1 MTKFSEINPDTKK
14 IWTRDQL
21 FIAYQEEKKINQ
33 QRENGILTIDDY
45 GNDFV
50 NRCEIHGKEF
60 NLFIQ
65 DLKIAAEFLKNKI
78 KEVKRVELPSF
89 IK

>member
-1 MTKFSEINPDTKK
+1 MATFKEINPNTQK

-21 FIAYQEEKKINQ
+21 FLAYTEEKKINQ

-50 NRCEIHGKEF
+50 SRCQIHSKEF
-60 NLFIQ
+60 NLAIQ
-65 DLKIAAEFLKNKI
+65 DLKNLFKVTKKLFA
-78 KEVKRVELPSF
+78 
-89 IK
+89 

>member
-1 MTKFSEINPDTKK
+1 MTKFSQINPETKK

-21 FIAYQEEKKINQ
+21 FIAYQEEKRINQ

-50 NRCEIHGKEF
+50 NRCQIHGKEF
-60 NLFIQ
+60 NLAIQ
-65 DLKIAAEFLKNKI
+65 DLKNLF
-78 KEVKRVELPSF
+78 RVTKKLF
-89 IK
+89 A

>member
-1 MTKFSEINPDTKK
+1 MTKFSQINPETKK

-21 FIAYQEEKKINQ
+21 FLAYQEEKKINQ

-50 NRCEIHGKEF
+50 SRCQIHQKEF
-60 NLFIQ
+60 TAAVEDLKNLFR
-65 DLKIAAEFLKNKI
+65 ATKN
-78 KEVKRVELPSF
+78 LF
-89 IK
+89 A

>member
-50 NRCEIHGKEF
+50 NRCLIHQKEF
-60 NLFIQ
+60 TAAVEDLKNLFRATKK
-65 DLKIAAEFLKNKI
+65 LFA
-78 KEVKRVELPSF
+78 
-89 IK
+89 